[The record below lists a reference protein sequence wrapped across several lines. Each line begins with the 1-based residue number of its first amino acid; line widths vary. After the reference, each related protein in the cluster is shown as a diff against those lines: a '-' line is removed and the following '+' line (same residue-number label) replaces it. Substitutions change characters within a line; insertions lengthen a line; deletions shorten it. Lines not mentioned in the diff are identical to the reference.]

1 MRSMRKN
8 LKTLTIIALVLGF
21 FFAPV
26 LGSVNAMS
34 YNYDFWKNIIPS
46 AEGIAHQDTYYATSF
61 EYFKQD
67 EYEET
72 VAKLNGLLDGAILGE
87 IKESVNAYSPST
99 TGFDQAKYDEA
110 CKAYNNAIIKLNGL
124 EIEQTVKQQIKDLIS
139 KKQELESDVNLYKKL
154 EFTKITDIQVYGDKV
169 YVLTTPGALKF
180 SNITGTASIADS
192 TQLVIINNDMKWEAL
207 INEFEIT
214 ESVRNQLD
222 NYYQWNRLSFADV
235 ATGNDHTIAVDRS
248 GNLWAWGDNTH
259 GQLGLDPAT
268 TPSITEP
275 YQITWIGDGTKYTN
289 VYAVGNTSFAL
300 DTTGK
305 LWGFGVNTNNL
316 ISSDDSVTESYVK
329 LDVFG
334 ETAINPKHIAI
345 AKDHAYAIASD
356 SKVYAWGKNKNDIL
370 QVGETNDLVK
380 APTLTSINLLKF
392 DSTNNKNVEL
402 KATTIYAGAEHTI
415 IVDDE
420 GYLWTWGAN
429 TYGQLGLGHNETVKV
444 PTEVVL
450 KKNNVTVKVETAS
463 VGDYHTVVIDQLGGL
478 WTYGSNSHYQ
488 LGFKELNGKAI
499 DSLNTPYAYHH
510 EEIDYTHAF
519 AFGNSTYAVDLDAK
533 SYVFG
538 ENTEYQLGF
547 ESEESKVEY
556 TTSKTGIAYSYV
568 TGKEGATYALD
579 SEGRLWISGVNSKKL
594 GFEGISKIVEPK
606 YSENKLQLK
615 NISIATLEN
624 SDIYK
629 RAVYVAHSQK
639 DDVPAIYLRG
649 ASGVAV
655 DEEFIYIADTQ
666 NSRIVKINKANLIV
680 EDVCLTPA
688 NSTFKQLNLDSSI
701 FQAST
706 LRQFKPTKITVSPTG
721 RVYAIAEQVYEGIIE
736 FNKQGDYN
744 RYLGQNDVVANPLKE
759 LLRDYLT
766 DEQLASFALTL
777 PPLFTSIST
786 DSKGFIYATSYPD
799 TESGSVTSQNMVKAI
814 NTSGKDCMK
823 RNGYVTPNG
832 DAVYISSSTNANAIL
847 GPSYLVDVT
856 INKAGNFTVVDE
868 VRGRLFTYDSDGNLL
883 YIAGEQPGGTK
894 QGTSSSLSSSIIK
907 PVAIDY
913 LYRSYIDKNGQEVNE
928 EIIIVADQQS
938 KSLMYYETTE
948 FGRLVNQATAAYT
961 AGVDTAEKA
970 EAVRAIWEEV
980 RQRNT
985 NYELAYLGIGKC
997 LLVESDY
1004 VATKDEQLELY
1015 QEAMAN
1021 FKLAHSGTYYSKA
1034 FGRYRDQ
1041 VLKDNFSWIMTGAV
1055 VLVLAYTGFIV
1066 YKTVKKRQAKKIRVE
1081 GGNK

>member
-1 MRSMRKN
+1 MRKMRTN

-61 EYFKQD
+61 EYYKND
-67 EYEET
+67 EYEKVVEE
-72 VAKLNGLLDGAILGE
+72 LNGLLNGAILGE
-87 IKESVNAYSPST
+87 VKELVSSYSPST
-99 TGFDQAKYDEA
+99 TGFNQAKYDEA
-110 CKAYNNAIIKLNGL
+110 CQAYNNAKIKLNNI
-124 EIEQTVKQQIKDLIS
+124 EIDSSVKQQIKNLIDQ
-139 KKQELESDVNLYKKL
+139 KQEAESDLNLYKKL

-169 YVLTTPGALKF
+169 YVLTTPGAQSF

-192 TQLVIINNDMKWEAL
+192 TQLVIINNDMKWEAI

-214 ESVRNQLD
+214 EGVRGQFD
-222 NYYQWNRLSFADV
+222 DYYQWNRLSFAAV
-235 ATGNDHTIAVDRS
+235 ATGKDHTIAVDRS
-248 GNLWAWGDNTH
+248 GNLWAWGDNTY
-259 GQLGLDPAT
+259 GQLGLDPET
-268 TPSITEP
+268 TKSVTEP
-275 YQITWIGDGTKYTN
+275 MQITWIGDGTKYTN
-289 VYAVGNTSFAL
+289 VYATENTSFAL
-300 DTTGK
+300 DTNGK
-305 LWGFGVNTNNL
+305 LWGFGVNEHYL
-316 ISSDDSVTESYVK
+316 ISSDENVTYTHVK
-329 LDVFG
+329 LDVFNG
-334 ETAINPKHIAI
+334 KAITPKHIAVSN
-345 AKDHAYAIASD
+345 DHAYVIASD
-356 SKVYAWGKNKNDIL
+356 NSVWAWGRNKEDIL
-370 QVGETNDLVK
+370 QVGENLDEVN
-380 APTLTSINLLKF
+380 APTK
-392 DSTNNKNVEL
+392 TNIELIKYDATNKKDVTL
-402 KATTIYAGAEHTI
+402 APTTIYAGAEHTI

-420 GYLWTWGAN
+420 GYLWTWGKN
-429 TYGQLGLGHNETVKV
+429 TYGQLGLGHNDTVKV

-450 KKNNVTVKVETAS
+450 KKNNVTVKVEHAS
-463 VGDYHTVVIDQLGGL
+463 VGDYHTVVVDQLGGL
-478 WTYGSNSHYQ
+478 WTWGSNSHYQ
-488 LGFKELNGKAI
+488 LGFKELNGVAVE
-499 DSLNTPYAYHH
+499 SLNTPYAFFHD
-510 EEIDYTHAF
+510 EIEYTFAYAF
-519 AFGNSTYAVDLDAK
+519 ENSTYAIDLDVK

-538 ENTEYQLGF
+538 ENTNYQLGF
-547 ESEESKVEY
+547 ESDSNKVEY
-556 TTSKTGIAYSYV
+556 TVSTSGIAYSSV
-568 TGKEGATYALD
+568 TGKDGATYALD
-579 SEGRLWISGVNSKKL
+579 SEGRLWITGVNAKKL
-594 GFEGISKIVEPK
+594 GFEGISKITEPK

-629 RAVYVAHSQK
+629 RAVYVAHSQNEE
-639 DDVPAIYLRG
+639 VPAIYLRG
-649 ASGVAV
+649 AAGVAV
-655 DEEFIYIADTQ
+655 DEEFIYISDTQ
-666 NSRIVKINKANLIV
+666 NSRIVKINKSSLVV

-701 FQAST
+701 YQPSS
-706 LRQFKPTKITVSPTG
+706 LRQFKPTKLTVSPTG

-766 DEQLASFALTL
+766 EEQLASFALTL

-799 TESGSVTSQNMVKAI
+799 TESGNVTSQNMVKAI

-823 RNGYVTPNG
+823 RNGYVKPNG
-832 DAVYISSSTNANAIL
+832 DAVYISSSPNANAIL

-856 INKAGNFTVVDE
+856 INKSGNFTVVDE

-1004 VATKDEQLELY
+1004 VATKEEQLELY

-1041 VLKDNFSWIMTGAV
+1041 VLKDNFNWIMTGAV
-1055 VLVLAYTGFIV
+1055 ILVLGYAGFVV
-1066 YKTVKKRQAKKIRVE
+1066 YKTVKKRQAKKINVE